1 MNLDFR
7 KTFKADA
14 PSGRWY
20 PGYAVKCLA
29 LAKGTLV
36 VTCTASGQINREDD
50 GFWISALGA
59 AKTTSSAKQAV
70 VGS

>member
-7 KTFKADA
+7 KFLKADA
-14 PSGRWY
+14 PSGRWHPEY
-20 PGYAVKCLA
+20 SVKSL
-29 LAKGTLV
+29 LPAKGTLV
-36 VTCTASGQINREDD
+36 VTCTASDQINREDD

-59 AKTTSSAKQAV
+59 AKTTSSAKQPV